1 MKNKLLI
8 SSIRKIKS
16 SYKRFISLLFM
27 ALLGVGFF
35 VGIKA
40 SGPDMLKTLD
50 NYLDEYN
57 VYDIE
62 VVSTLGL
69 TNEDVKKIDE
79 LDVSNKVIGVK
90 SLDEIININGQ
101 EKIIKITS
109 ISDINEIILVDGKL
123 PQNKKEIVVEQLVID
138 ENNLAIGD
146 SISINNKNLE
156 SQEYKIVGVIDSPL
170 YFSSYRGTTVK
181 GDGELDYYTYVL
193 EETFNTDYYSS
204 IYLTLNGA
212 KEAVTSDTDYLDIIE
227 DGKEELESIK
237 SERQDARYDSLY
249 KDKIDYMK
257 AMGMAIEEDKI
268 PKPTWYIFDRED
280 NQGYT
285 TFIDATDSL
294 KQIGNVF
301 PLVFYIIAVLISL
314 ISMTRMVDEDR
325 TEIGTLKG
333 LGFSNFHIISKYIM
347 YSFLATTIGGIIGM
361 IIGFNLLP
369 RIVWSIYQSL
379 FSIPTFICEF
389 NVYYATLGLSIAL
402 LCICGATII
411 TANQTLKDKPSNL
424 MRPKAPK
431 IGKKIFLERLT
442 FFWNKLK
449 FSNKITIRNIFR
461 YKKRILVTIIGIAG
475 STALILVGFGLRDSI
490 NTVSDYN
497 YNNVH
502 IYDEMI
508 ALKSN
513 SNAVSLMELLDSNVE
528 IIHKVKTNYEVINL
542 YNKDKDNL
550 EVNLVVPENEE
561 ELNYVIKLND
571 INNDK
576 KQINLTENKIVLSEK
591 LARTLDVEVGDKVSF
606 LINDEYKEIEV
617 SNIVENYINDYAY
630 MTKETYENFFD
641 KYNINTIFLK
651 TTDDYDTDFASKIIE
666 DSNVSNL
673 VSKESVANLVGDIL
687 GSLDSVV
694 AVLIISSAILAF
706 VILYNLSNINISERK
721 REISTLK
728 VLGFYDEEVDSYIT
742 KENYFITII
751 GIVFGLVM
759 GLYLSY
765 YVISTCE
772 PQYVMFVRHIEIP
785 SYIISAI
792 ISLLFTIIVNKITHY
807 NLKKIDMVESLKN
820 NE

>member
-1 MKNKLLI
+1 MKNKLLT
-8 SSIRKIKS
+8 SSIRRIKS

-50 NYLDEYN
+50 SYLDEYN

-69 TNEDVKKIDE
+69 TDEDVKKIDG
-79 LDVSNKVIGVK
+79 LDAFDKVIGVK
-90 SLDEIININGQ
+90 SLDEIININDQ

-109 ISDINEIILVDGKL
+109 ISDINEVILVDGKL
-123 PQNKKEIVVEQLVID
+123 PQNKNEILVEQLLIE
-138 ENNLAIGD
+138 ENNLSIGD
-146 SISINNKNLE
+146 SISIDNDNLKTKDF
-156 SQEYKIVGVIDSPL
+156 KIVGIIDSPL
-170 YFSSYRGTTVK
+170 YFSSYRGTTAI
-181 GDGELDYYTYVL
+181 GNGELNYYTYVL

-204 IYLTLNGA
+204 VYLTINDA
-212 KEAVTSDTDYLDIIE
+212 KETITSSDNYLDIIE

-249 KDKIDYMK
+249 KEQIDYMK
-257 AMGMAIEEDKI
+257 VMGITIDEDKF

-314 ISMTRMVDEDR
+314 ISMTRMIDEDR

-333 LGFSNFHIISKYIM
+333 LGFSNFHIISKYLI

-379 FSIPTFICEF
+379 FFIPTFICEF
-389 NVYYATLGLSIAL
+389 NMYYAGLGLSIAL

-424 MRPKAPK
+424 MRPKSPK
-431 IGKKIFLERLT
+431 VGKKIFLERLT
-442 FFWNKLK
+442 FFWSKLK

-490 NTVSDYN
+490 NAVSDYN

-508 ALKSN
+508 ALKSD
-513 SNAVSLMELLDSNVE
+513 SDTTSLIELLDSNKE

-550 EVNLVVPENEE
+550 EVNLVVPENKD

-576 KQINLTENKIVLSEK
+576 KQISLTEDKIILSEK
-591 LARTLDVEVGDKVSF
+591 LATTLEVEVGDKVSF
-606 LINDEYKEIEV
+606 LINDEYEEIEV

-630 MTKETYENFFD
+630 MTKETYKNIFD

-651 TTDDYDTDFASKIIE
+651 TTDNYDDDFANEIVECES
-666 DSNVSNL
+666 VSNL
-673 VSKESVANLVGDIL
+673 VSKESIANLIGDVL

-728 VLGFYDEEVDSYIT
+728 VLGFYDEEVDSYVT
-742 KENYFITII
+742 KENYFITFI
-751 GIVFGLVM
+751 GIAFGLII
-759 GLYLSY
+759 GLYLSH

-772 PQYVMFVRHIEIP
+772 PQYVMFVRHIEIL
-785 SYIISAI
+785 SYVISAV
-792 ISLLFTIIVNKITHY
+792 ISLIFTIIVNKITHY
-807 NLKKIDMVESLKN
+807 NLKKIDMVESLKS

>member
-1 MKNKLLI
+1 MKNKLLT
-8 SSIRKIKS
+8 SSIRRIKS

-27 ALLGVGFF
+27 SLLGVGFF

-40 SGPDMLKTLD
+40 AGPDMLKTLD
-50 NYLDEYN
+50 SYLDKYN

-69 TNEDVKKIDE
+69 TKEDVEAIEE
-79 LDVSNKVIGVK
+79 LDVSNQVIGVK
-90 SLDEIININGQ
+90 SLDEIVSINDQ

-109 ISDINEIILVDGKL
+109 ISDINEIILIDGKL
-123 PQNKKEIVVEQLVID
+123 PQETNEIVVEQNLLDENDVSIEDTIVID
-138 ENNLAIGD
+138 ND
-146 SISINNKNLE
+146 SLE
-156 SQEYKIVGVIDSPL
+156 DKEYKIVGIIDSPL
-170 YFSSYRGTTVK
+170 YFSSYRGTTTI
-181 GDGELDYYTYVL
+181 GNGELNYYTYVL
-193 EETFNTDYYSS
+193 EDAFNTDYYSS
-204 IYLTLNGA
+204 IYLTLNDT
-212 KEAVTSDTDYLDIIE
+212 KNLTTSSKDYLNIVEEGIE
-227 DGKEELESIK
+227 QLENIK
-237 SERQDARYDSLY
+237 TERQDARYDSLY

-257 AMGMAIEEDKI
+257 AMGIKIEEDTF
-268 PKPTWYIFDRED
+268 PKATWYIFDRGD

-285 TFIDATDSL
+285 TFIDATESL

-301 PLVFYIIAVLISL
+301 PLIFYIVAVLISL
-314 ISMTRMVDEDR
+314 ISMTRMIDEDR

-333 LGFSNFHIISKYIM
+333 LGFSNSQIIFKYLI

-379 FSIPTFICEF
+379 FYIPTFICEF
-389 NVYYATLGLSIAL
+389 NMYYAIIGLSIAL

-411 TANQTLKDKPSNL
+411 TANKTLKDKPSNL

-431 IGKKIFLERLT
+431 VGKKIFLERLT
-442 FFWNKLK
+442 FFWSKLK

-490 NTVSDYN
+490 NAVSDYN

-513 SNAVSLMELLDSNVE
+513 SDTTSLMELLDSNEE
-528 IIHKVKTNYEVINL
+528 ITHKVETNYEVINL
-542 YNKDKDNL
+542 YNQDKDNL
-550 EVNLVVPENEE
+550 EVNLVVPENKD

-571 INNDK
+571 INNNK
-576 KQINLTENKIVLSEK
+576 KQIDLTENKIILSEK
-591 LARTLDVEVGDKVSF
+591 LAKTLEVKIGDKVSF
-606 LINDEYKEIEV
+606 LVNDEYKEIEI

-630 MTKETYENFFD
+630 MTKETYESLFD
-641 KYNINTIFLK
+641 EYNINTVFLK
-651 TTDDYDTDFASKIIE
+651 TTEDYDDDFAEKIVE
-666 DSNVSNL
+666 EESVSNL
-673 VSKESVANLVGDIL
+673 VSKESIANLIGDVL
-687 GSLDSVV
+687 SSLDSVV

-728 VLGFYDEEVDSYIT
+728 VLGFYDEEVDSYVT
-742 KENYFITII
+742 KENYFITFI
-751 GIVFGLVM
+751 GIAFGLVI
-759 GLYLSY
+759 GLYLSH

-785 SYIISAI
+785 SYVISAL

-807 NLKKIDMVESLKN
+807 NLKKIDMVESLKS